1 MCVLVA
7 TGASCGR
14 GFVVVGVTVLCLSEE
29 KYLFLPVISTLFRD
43 LETKYAARFVGV
55 IASVILVRVLFRRS
69 ALYRLFLL
77 RACSCM
83 LCIAAICSSSGVVRV
98 IVVL

>member
-43 LETKYAARFVGV
+43 LDTKYAARFMGA
-55 IASVILVRVLFRRS
+55 IASVICSTRVVSSICAISFIS
-69 ALYRLFLL
+69 V
-77 RACSCM
+77 AC
-83 LCIAAICSSSGVVRV
+83 V
-98 IVVL
+98 